1 MCVWANIL
9 KLLMSQIISNLPGS
23 LVCPHKKFSG
33 YPCSLAQEGRTS
45 ASSMILQGSST
56 LLLPTY
62 FFLSANRFGVGEW
75 NICGNHWQIIRF
87 EFARKFPV
95 SLTS

>member
-62 FFLSANRFGVGEW
+62 FFFIGKQIWCRRVEHLWKPLAN
-75 NICGNHWQIIRF
+75 NKI
-87 EFARKFPV
+87 
-95 SLTS
+95 